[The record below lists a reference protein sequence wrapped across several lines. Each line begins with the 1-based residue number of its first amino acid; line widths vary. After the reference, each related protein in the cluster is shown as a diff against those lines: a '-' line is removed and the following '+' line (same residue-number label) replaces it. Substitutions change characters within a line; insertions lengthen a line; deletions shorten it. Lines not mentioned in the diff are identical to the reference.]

1 MVLKV
6 VSFLSLF
13 VCCLSC
19 SSKEA
24 SEGAN
29 ENQSIGKKLYDNN
42 CAQCHGSDGKL
53 GNSGATD
60 LSKSVLPDEESKK
73 RIKNGRN
80 AMPPMA
86 EVLGSE
92 ANIDSV
98 VQYIKS
104 FRSTK

>member
-1 MVLKV
+1 MVLKFGSLV
-6 VSFLSLF
+6 GLF
-13 VCCLSC
+13 VFCLSC
-19 SSKEA
+19 SSKQDGDNA
-24 SEGAN
+24 SGT
-29 ENQSIGKKLYDNN
+29 QSVGKTLYDNN
-42 CAQCHGSDGKL
+42 CTQCHGSDGKL

-60 LSKSVLPDEESKK
+60 LSTSVLSDEESKK

-92 ANIDSV
+92 ANMDSV
-98 VQYIKS
+98 VNYIKT